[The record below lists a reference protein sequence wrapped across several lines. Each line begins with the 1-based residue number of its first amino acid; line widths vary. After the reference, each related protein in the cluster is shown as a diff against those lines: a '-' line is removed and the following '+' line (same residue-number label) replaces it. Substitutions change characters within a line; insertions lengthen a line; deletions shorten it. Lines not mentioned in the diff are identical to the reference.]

1 MLIDTHCHLNFKEF
15 KDDWRDVI
23 DRAFDNNIWMINI
36 GVDHETSRR
45 AVEIANEYKEG
56 VYSAIGFHPIYVKN
70 PDKKAE
76 EIVNIDLYKNLIEDK
91 KVIAVGEIGLDYYH
105 ARGGAPRLPLS
116 ISPGHRQ
123 EINDKKM
130 IEKIRQRQKEVL
142 YLQLRLAKDLEKP
155 VIFHSRESTGDLM
168 KIVQEFLPLKGVIHC
183 FSESRKEA
191 KKYLDMGF
199 LISFTGIITFTDK
212 YDETIK
218 NIPLEKIM
226 IETDSP
232 YLTPESFRGK
242 RNEPSYV
249 RHIARKI
256 AEIKNT
262 PLEIISQKTTQNAR
276 KFFSI

>member
-1 MLIDTHCHLNFKEF
+1 MLIDTHCHLNFKTF
-15 KDDWRDVI
+15 RDDWRDVI

-70 PDKKAE
+70 SDKKAE

-105 ARGGAPRLPLS
+105 VMEGTPRLSSL
-116 ISPGHRQ
+116 ISPDHRQ

-130 IEKIRQRQKEVL
+130 IEKMRQRQKEVL
-142 YLQLRLAKDLEKP
+142 RLQLRLAKDLEKP
-155 VIFHSRESTGDLM
+155 VIFHSREATDDLM
-168 KIVQEFLPLKGVIHC
+168 KVVQEFLPLKGVIHC
-183 FSESRKEA
+183 FSESWKEA
-191 KKYLDMGF
+191 EKYLDMGL

-226 IETDSP
+226 IETDAP
-232 YLTPESFRGK
+232 YLTPEPFRGK
-242 RNEPSYV
+242 RNEPPYV
-249 RHIARKI
+249 KYIAQKI
-256 AEIKNT
+256 AKIKGVST
-262 PLEIISQKTTQNAR
+262 GVVSKKTTQNAR
-276 KFFSI
+276 KFFGI